1 MRYVIG
7 VTIGLLAGGIW
18 TMTQANGTAPDAAHK
33 IALMCEVSDM
43 RACEALTVALQEYYP
58 QSEIVPQD
66 DAAGFRVQLNVARM
80 DTTIIS
86 GTLSWATA
94 DSELQESP
102 EISVTV
108 MDRPQG
114 LPDSAFRDFA
124 QALIKLSDMPAEL
137 P

>member
-1 MRYVIG
+1 
-7 VTIGLLAGGIW
+7 
-18 TMTQANGTAPDAAHK
+18 
-33 IALMCEVSDM
+33 M
-43 RACEALTVALQEYYP
+43 RACEALTIALQEYYP

-66 DAAGFRVQLNVARM
+66 DTAGFRVQLNVARM

-94 DSELQESP
+94 GHELQESP